1 MEDNY
6 VLRSKIVGQGAFSK
20 VYLGSSISK
29 SEDVAIKIMDRT
41 KLTKEEEDRLVAEVS
56 ILRELSSHENI
67 LGELDASCLFY

>member
-1 MEDNY
+1 
-6 VLRSKIVGQGAFSK
+6 
-20 VYLGSSISK
+20 
-29 SEDVAIKIMDRT
+29 MDRT